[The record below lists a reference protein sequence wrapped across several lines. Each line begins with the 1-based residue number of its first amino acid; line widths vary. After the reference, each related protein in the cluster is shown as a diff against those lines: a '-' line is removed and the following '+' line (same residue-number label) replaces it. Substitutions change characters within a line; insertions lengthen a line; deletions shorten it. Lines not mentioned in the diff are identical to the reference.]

1 MALLKKVQVCF
12 KSKKDRTTSTLRFA
26 SNGHTFKTM
35 YISTHQLTLA
45 HISYQMTMHGHP
57 HQLSND
63 NIERPQHDNAWL
75 GPPMSIIK

>member
-35 YISTHQLTLA
+35 YISTHLA
-45 HISYQMTMHGHP
+45 HDALILKKTVKKGDIVRTGRGGGQ
-57 HQLSND
+57 
-63 NIERPQHDNAWL
+63 PQFL
-75 GPPMSIIK
+75 F